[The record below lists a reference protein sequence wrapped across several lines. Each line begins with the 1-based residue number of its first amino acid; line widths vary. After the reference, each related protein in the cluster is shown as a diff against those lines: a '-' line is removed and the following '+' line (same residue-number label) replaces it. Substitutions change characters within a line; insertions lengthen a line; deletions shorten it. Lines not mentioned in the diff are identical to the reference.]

1 MRTVV
6 GSVVALTLIVAAA
19 APAQMPGGPPP
30 MMGPPAFL
38 RQLFVPEQI
47 MRYQDELG
55 LSSEQREA
63 ITKEVADA
71 QAKIIELQWQFESAS
86 KKLSDLL
93 AAPRVDEGAALA
105 QANQV
110 MTLELQTKQTHL
122 RLLIRIKNVLT
133 AAQQAKLRELSD
145 KEPPPHP
152 GPPPH

>member
-1 MRTVV
+1 MKTFI
-6 GSVVALTLIVAAA
+6 GSVVAVTFLLVAA

-38 RQLFVPEQI
+38 RELFVPEQI

-55 LSSEQREA
+55 LTSEQREA
-63 ITKEVADA
+63 ITKEMADA
-71 QAKIIELQWQFESAS
+71 QAKIVELQWQFESAS

-93 AAPRVDEGAALA
+93 AAPRVDEAAALA

-133 AAQQAKLRELSD
+133 AAQQAKLRDLTD
-145 KEPPPHP
+145 KEPPPHQ